1 MEDSA
6 YIAYTVLI
14 VEDDLDINIL
24 LRDIL
29 KADFEVSQAFNE
41 AMALSFLR
49 DNTANLVLL
58 DLMLPDVSGESLISL
73 IKESADIPIIVL
85 TAKAEVDV
93 LVKVLELGAQDYIA
107 KPFDTKEVRARINK
121 QLNHKTIQT
130 LMVCDLKLD
139 DQTHEAFYKQHP
151 LTLTSKEFD
160 LLKLLMN
167 NPKKVFTKANLYES
181 VWQDAYFGDDNTIT
195 VHMSRLRTKL
205 NKYSNEELIET
216 IWGVGFKLNI

>member
-1 MEDSA
+1 M
-6 YIAYTVLI
+6 I

-58 DLMLPDVSGESLISL
+58 DLMLPDVSGESLISH

-130 LMVCDLKLD
+130 LMVGDLKLD

-160 LLKLLMN
+160 LLKLLMS

-205 NKYSNEELIET
+205 NKYSHEELIET

>member
-14 VEDDLDINIL
+14 VEDDLDINNL
-24 LRDIL
+24 
-29 KADFEVSQAFNE
+29 
-41 AMALSFLR
+41 LR

-130 LMVCDLKLD
+130 LMVGDLKLD

-160 LLKLLMN
+160 LLKLLMS

-205 NKYSNEELIET
+205 NKYSHEELIET

>member
-14 VEDDLDINIL
+14 VEDDLDINNL
-24 LRDIL
+24 
-29 KADFEVSQAFNE
+29 
-41 AMALSFLR
+41 LR

-130 LMVCDLKLD
+130 LMVGDLNWTIK
-139 DQTHEAFYKQHP
+139 HMKAFYKQHP

-167 NPKKVFTKANLYES
+167 NPKKVFTRLILYES

>member
-1 MEDSA
+1 MEDSV

-14 VEDDLDINIL
+14 VEDDLDINNL
-24 LRDIL
+24 
-29 KADFEVSQAFNE
+29 
-41 AMALSFLR
+41 LR

-130 LMVCDLKLD
+130 LMVGDLKLD

-160 LLKLLMN
+160 LLKLLMS

-216 IWGVGFKLNI
+216 IWGVGFKLNV